1 MDHIILKVTAAGGKY
16 SINGVEQGA
25 LELTE
30 GMTYI
35 FDWSSASSHPL
46 KFSTTSDGTH
56 GSGEAY
62 SLGIIV
68 DTVNFTTTINA
79 LPGTPDLYYYCDNHS
94 GMGSSIS
101 TLSGSN
107 LKTLEYDIS
116 FNNDFRMENILLLL
130 PMMLEM
136 KL

>member
-1 MDHIILKVTAAGGKY
+1 
-16 SINGVEQGA
+16 
-25 LELTE
+25 
-30 GMTYI
+30 MTYI

-116 FNNDFRMENILLLL
+116 FNNDLQDGEYSIVITDDAGNEVVGSNDQKFIIETKVPKFLQLH
-130 PMMLEM
+130 
-136 KL
+136 